1 MRFFIVEFIF
11 CRNPLRSNAVS
22 RFDIT
27 KAIPILERKRY
38 GKSILELEMVLGVPE
53 NVSVLSR

>member
-1 MRFFIVEFIF
+1 MPFFIVQFIF
-11 CRNPLRSNAVS
+11 YRNPLRSKAVS

-27 KAIPILERKRY
+27 KAIPILERKGYR
-38 GKSILELEMVLGVPE
+38 KSILELEMVLGVPE